1 MSRDGDKERID
12 EQGVDLT
19 LVRYTLSLT
28 PTERLKALEN
38 FMNAMAS
45 VRPSCG
51 RGASQVGVTEPGA
64 TRAQSLKHE

>member
-1 MSRDGDKERID
+1 MASENDIERFD

-19 LVRYTLSLT
+19 LVRYTLGLT

-45 VRPSCG
+45 VRPGSAK
-51 RGASQVGVTEPGA
+51 RTHSSA
-64 TRAQSLKHE
+64 TTPTSDQLPENE